1 MKKYLLPAILS
12 FTLSS
17 AVFAET
23 PAMPEAPKAPEMPAA
38 PEAPKAPEMPAAPEA
53 PKAPEM
59 PAAPDFKKM
68 MEQEKAENEK
78 QMAAMRAEIKK
89 NEEKWNEIQKKIEE
103 REKKVAEHHKK
114 MREKMMKKREEMM
127 KNAPKAP
134 VQNAYPHP
142 VPPMWGM
149 PPYYGPR
156 YAAPYGGQ
164 KPHYRHGQRCLERFE
179 KIEKRLDALEAA
191 AK

>member
-17 AVFAET
+17 VVFAE
-23 PAMPEAPKAPEMPAA
+23 APT
-38 PEAPKAPEMPAAPEA
+38 APEA

-68 MEQEKAENEK
+68 MEQDKAEHEK

-103 REKKVAEHHKK
+103 REKKIAEYHKK

-127 KNAPKAP
+127 KNAPQAP

-156 YAAPYGGQ
+156 YPVAPRPQY
-164 KPHYRHGQRCLERFE
+164 KHGQRCLERFE

>member
-1 MKKYLLPAILS
+1 MKKYLLPTILS
-12 FTLSS
+12 FALSS

-23 PAMPEAPKAPEMPAA
+23 PKA
-38 PEAPKAPEMPAAPEA
+38 PEAPKAPEMPAMPAMPEA

-68 MEQEKAENEK
+68 MEQDKAEREK
-78 QMAAMRAEIKK
+78 QMAAMNEQIKK

-103 REKKVAEHHKK
+103 RQKKIAEHHKK
-114 MREKMMKKREEMM
+114 MREKMMKKREAMM
-127 KNAPKAP
+127 KNNAPQAP
-134 VQNAYPHP
+134 VGNAYPRQ

-156 YAAPYGGQ
+156 YAAPYGGP
-164 KPHYRHGQRCLERFE
+164 KPQYRHGQRCLERFE

>member
-17 AVFAET
+17 VVFAET
-23 PAMPEAPKAPEMPAA
+23 PAAPEAPKSPEMPAA
-38 PEAPKAPEMPAAPEA
+38 PEAPKAPEMPAMPEA

-68 MEQEKAENEK
+68 MEQDKAENEK

-89 NEEKWNEIQKKIEE
+89 NEEKWNAIQNKIAE
-103 REKKVAEHHKK
+103 REKKIAEHHKK
-114 MREKMMKKREEMM
+114 MRAKMMKKREEMM
-127 KNAPKAP
+127 KNAPKAAP
-134 VQNAYPHP
+134 ARNVYPYP

-156 YAAPYGGQ
+156 YPAAPRPQ
-164 KPHYRHGQRCLERFE
+164 YRHGQRCMERFE
-179 KIEKRLDALEAA
+179 KIEKRLDALEA
-191 AK
+191 K